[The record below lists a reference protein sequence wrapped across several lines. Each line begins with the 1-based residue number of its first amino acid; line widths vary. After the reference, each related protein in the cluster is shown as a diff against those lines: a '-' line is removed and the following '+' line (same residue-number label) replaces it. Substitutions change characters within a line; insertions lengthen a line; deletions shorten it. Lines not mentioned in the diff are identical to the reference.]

1 MNQHDLSYQ
10 NDEIDDSGA
19 WLSIGDLMSA
29 LLMIFALLMMVTLT
43 QLSHQ
48 IQQEK
53 ESRILIIKALTDAMH
68 AKEID
73 AKIDPQTGDV
83 SIQDSL
89 LFDQRDSK
97 LKPDGVEL
105 LNRFIPVYSEVIFSN
120 ETISKQVARL
130 VIEGHTSSEGDYAY
144 NMALSLD
151 RAKNVLLRIDSMTFP
166 NKMQFLSKLMPA
178 GRGEIDADQQSQLP
192 SDRKVLFRF
201 QLAGDSE
208 RFVRLLKDISDE

>member
-1 MNQHDLSYQ
+1 MNRHDLTYE

-29 LLMIFALLMMVTLT
+29 LLMIFALLLMVTLT
-43 QLSHQ
+43 QLSDQ
-48 IQQEK
+48 IQREK
-53 ESRILIIKALTDAMH
+53 ESRILIIKALTDAML
-68 AKEID
+68 AKGID
-73 AKIDPQTGDV
+73 AKIDPRTGDV

-97 LKPDGVEL
+97 LKPEGVEL

-120 ETISKQVARL
+120 EAISKQVARL

-151 RAKNVLLRIDSMTFP
+151 RAKNVLLRIDRMTFP
-166 NKMQFLSKLMPA
+166 NKLQFLSKLMPA